1 MMSRQIGKAL
11 STELEHI
18 KQSIQ
23 DILTTPI
30 GSRIMR
36 REYGSR
42 LADIVDQPT
51 SDALILQCYSAIY
64 TALLLWEKRIE
75 ISQISIVS
83 PISHNLI
90 FDMDFTLVDNNKRAS
105 LSISLSIGSTL

>member
-1 MMSRQIGKAL
+1 MMTRKTGQAFS
-11 STELEHI
+11 SELDHI

-42 LADIVDQPT
+42 LADLMDKPIN
-51 SDALILQCYSAIY
+51 DALILQCYSAIY
-64 TALLLWEKRIE
+64 TALLLWEKRIDV
-75 ISQISIVS
+75 SQISIIS
-83 PISHNLI
+83 PISHTLS